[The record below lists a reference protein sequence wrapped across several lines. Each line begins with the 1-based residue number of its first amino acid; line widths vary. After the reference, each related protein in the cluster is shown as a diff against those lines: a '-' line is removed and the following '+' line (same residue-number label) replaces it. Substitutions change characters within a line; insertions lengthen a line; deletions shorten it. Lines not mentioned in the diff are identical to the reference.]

1 MAFFNQIIILFLILM
16 FASLS
21 GLFAERSGTV
31 NIGINGM
38 MLVGAL
44 TYWIFQK
51 AFPSKQGATQILYF
65 LIAMLSGIFT
75 GLIFS
80 FSAISLKANQ
90 IISGTAINMLAAS
103 ISLFL
108 IGTVTGPEK
117 LIPPQSEWVFTTD
130 SSKLGHIISLP
141 VFLGILILLI
151 SFISL
156 KYTAW
161 GLRLKAAG
169 ENPHALDSKGIS
181 VIKTRY
187 VGIIISGMLAS
198 IGGAIFV
205 QEQGVFDGN
214 VQGLGFVG
222 LTILIAGQWRIH
234 WMLLASIIFASIFT
248 IADNLQ
254 IINASLSEIK
264 PLMQTIPFVL
274 SIAFLILFSKRSL
287 GPAAAGVAYDKT
299 KR

>member
-1 MAFFNQIIILFLILM
+1 MLIFNSIIILFIVLM

-38 MLVGAL
+38 MLVGSL
-44 TYWIFQK
+44 SYWFIQK
-51 AFPSKQGATQILYF
+51 AIPSEHGLFQIVYL
-65 LIAMLSGIFT
+65 LISILSGVIT
-75 GLIFS
+75 GLLFS
-80 FSAISLKANQ
+80 FAAISLKANQ
-90 IISGTAINMLAAS
+90 IISGTAVNMIAAA
-103 ISLFL
+103 ISMLLLGNVTASDRL
-108 IGTVTGPEK
+108 ILKPEWAV
-117 LIPPQSEWVFTTD
+117 STD
-130 SSKLGHIISLP
+130 SSKLNHIFSLP
-141 VFLGILILLI
+141 VFLGIIVLII
-151 SFISL
+151 AFISL

-161 GLRLKAAG
+161 GLRLKTAG

-187 VGIIISGMLAS
+187 IGIIISGILAS

-205 QEQGVFDGN
+205 QERAVFSGN

-222 LTILIAGQWRIH
+222 LTILIAGQWKIH
-234 WMLLASIIFASIFT
+234 WMLLAAITFASIFSV
-248 IADNLQ
+248 ANNLQ
-254 IINASLSEIK
+254 IIKPSLSEIK

-274 SIAFLILFSKRSL
+274 SLAFLVIFSKKSL
-287 GPAAAGVAYDKT
+287 APAASGVAYDKT